1 MVGAIERIENEL
13 AEIKEAI
20 ADLAEEFNLTYENYL
35 AALGEATGKQLI
47 LAGYH
52 LCTQKE
58 PEAFLKLSFSSREK
72 MQQEMR
78 LLTKKATEKLHKLLK
93 PEKERMSSTLKLL
106 SILNLTKEVEPNIN
120 LETKE
125 RGAETNSINIEP
137 SQLFPVKVNSGLPQ
151 PLKNEIVDEDVAE
164 EDVAEEDVA
173 EEDVAEEDVAEEDVA
188 EEDVVPEETETETE
202 EKKIENPEE
211 LAIWQN
217 RIERSIPKILKNLS
231 QDSNILLKKAGILP
245 KKLPPQVLEAAA
257 QIEMSD
263 SPVAGPP
270 NLLNLLIETEERE
283 ESESEEKSR
292 DVTKVTAIN
301 LRLSEIEF
309 ADARVTAWRK
319 EISKL
324 SGRLNQLQRSY
335 NKKQRELA
343 VIEAESAWRA
353 SWHEE

>member
-35 AALGEATGKQLI
+35 TALGEATGKQLI
-47 LAGYH
+47 LASYH

-58 PEAFLKLSFSSREK
+58 PEAFLKLSFSRREK
-72 MQQEMR
+72 LQQAMR
-78 LLTKKATEKLHKLLK
+78 LLTKKATEKLQNLLK
-93 PEKERMSSTLKLL
+93 PEKEKMSSTLKLL

-120 LETKE
+120 LEIQE

-151 PLKNEIVDEDVAE
+151 PFKNEIVDEEIVDEDE
-164 EDVAEEDVA
+164 EIVDEEIVD
-173 EEDVAEEDVAEEDVA
+173 EETVD
-188 EEDVVPEETETETE
+188 EETETETE

-217 RIERSIPKILKNLS
+217 KIEKSIPKILKNLS

-270 NLLNLLIETEERE
+270 NLLNLLIETEEAE

-335 NKKQRELA
+335 KKKQREFA

>member
-47 LAGYH
+47 LASYH

-78 LLTKKATEKLHKLLK
+78 LLTKKATEKLPKLLK
-93 PEKERMSSTLKLL
+93 PEREKMSSTLKLL

-151 PLKNEIVDEDVAE
+151 PLKNEIVDEEVVDKDE
-164 EDVAEEDVA
+164 EILDEDEEILDED
-173 EEDVAEEDVAEEDVA
+173 EEVVDEEVVDEET
-188 EEDVVPEETETETE
+188 ETETETE

-217 RIERSIPKILKNLS
+217 KIERSIPKILKNLS

-319 EISKL
+319 EISKKT
-324 SGRLNQLQRSY
+324 GRLNQLQRNY
-335 NKKQRELA
+335 KKKQRELA